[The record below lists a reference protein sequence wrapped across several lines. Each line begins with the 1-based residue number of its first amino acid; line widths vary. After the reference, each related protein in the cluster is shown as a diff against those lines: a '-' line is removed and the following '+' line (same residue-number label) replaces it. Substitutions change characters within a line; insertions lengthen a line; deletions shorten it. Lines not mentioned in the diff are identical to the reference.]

1 MILDAIRKR
10 WPWIKQ
16 LFADGAYDRTQLTD
30 KAAFLGFAIE
40 VVRFRR
46 SSIAVRTTG
55 RSAAL
60 TRLLLR
66 RDSRIEPDQQAI
78 VNRHPPGDWPLW
90 ANIVAWRPTRLQD
103 SRMRRRLCATA
114 CAATSSDQ
122 RSAGIA
128 VCDILIRRLRN

>member
-90 ANIVAWRPTRLQD
+90 ADIVARRPTRLQD
-103 SRMRRRLCATA
+103 LCATA
-114 CAATSSDQ
+114 CAATLSDQ